1 MKKRIISIILLLPVL
16 FLTGCMKVYMTI
28 DVTKEAEITGTMEIL
43 VKRDFLL
50 SDDAVTS
57 MQESCHEEYPDYE
70 VTTVSKEFEDGEYS
84 GILVSQMKD
93 LEIFAQKEGTKI
105 VVEIPINKMKSDLDS
120 YAESYDSSLDVSKLK
135 ENGFSMTMAVNMPY
149 WPTSNVGEVQGKTV
163 MIDLLSV
170 PEGTQWITI
179 TCMREETFYGLVA
192 GGIACVFLLV
202 FYFIK
207 RRQRKSEIND
217 DAEETKN
224 RTV

>member
-1 MKKRIISIILLLPVL
+1 MKNRILSIILILPVM

-28 DVTKEAEITGTMEIL
+28 EVTKDAEITGTMEIL
-43 VKRDFLL
+43 VKKDLL
-50 SDDAVTS
+50 PSDDAIAR
-57 MQESCHEEYPDYE
+57 MQDSYHKEYPDCE
-70 VTTVSKEFEDGEYS
+70 VTTVSKEFEDGEYN
-84 GILVSQMKD
+84 GILVTQMKD

-179 TCMREETFYGLVA
+179 TCMREEVFYGLVA
-192 GGIACVFLLV
+192 GGIACLSLLI

-207 RRQRKSEIND
+207 RKQRKSDIKD

-224 RTV
+224 RIV